1 MIGLPLALGD
11 IFRGFLLA
19 TDPDV
24 YLVEFQRRG

>member
-19 TDPDV
+19 MDPDG